1 MFKTLGI
8 HFSCDQEQVIQ
19 QNFHDRLNECHK
31 LTNLR
36 GLPLFGKVAIIKSFL
51 LSKLLYVS
59 SIIKTPPEINKL
71 MAKIMLRFLWKG
83 PDKVTRLSVINTL
96 ENGGLNLTDFETHIK
111 ALRLSW
117 ILRLLDERKGP
128 WISCLKYSLKR
139 YGGCFLLRCNYDVND
154 LD

>member
-1 MFKTLGI
+1 MRIGKNRNSFETPLGLEWCSGVKTLGI

-96 ENGGLNLTDFETHIK
+96 ENGALNLKDFETPIK

-117 ILRLLDERKGP
+117 NPRLLDEREGP
-128 WISCLKYSLKR
+128 WIS
-139 YGGCFLLRCNYDVND
+139 
-154 LD
+154 